1 MESAHIAKLFA
12 ILEATSG
19 KPQGKSLAE
28 LAAEVGLAKSTAH
41 RLLQSLCSLGYMAN
55 DGSDIY
61 KQTPLFRQFAS
72 GFGDQRLIRS
82 AQPHMMDL
90 QREAGETVNL
100 GEERPEVRVEDKT
113 EVTLEMARLELSVP
127 LLCDVLD
134 ALGYRNQSPR
144 ISLSHLTGPRDN
156 SSRMLVGYA
165 KTTLWADMAHV
176 DPVPYVLE
184 LAAVDSC
191 RPDDIIVCA
200 AGGSMRS
207 GIWGELLS
215 TAARN
220 RGVAGVIVDGA
231 VRDVAKMRSMGFPV
245 YGLGTS
251 PYDSRDRQR
260 VIDVDVTV
268 EIQGVA
274 IESGDLVAVDED
286 GMVVVPRLVISQIL
300 SAAWKKARD
309 ENQVRDAIQN
319 GMTATAA
326 FQKFGV
332 L

>member
-1 MESAHIAKLFA
+1 MLSPFVAPAEPDATAEES
-12 ILEATSG
+12 
-19 KPQGKSLAE
+19 
-28 LAAEVGLAKSTAH
+28 V
-41 RLLQSLCSLGYMAN
+41 
-55 DGSDIY
+55 
-61 KQTPLFRQFAS
+61 
-72 GFGDQRLIRS
+72 
-82 AQPHMMDL
+82 
-90 QREAGETVNL
+90 
-100 GEERPEVRVEDKT
+100 EVRVDAKT
-113 EVTLEMARLELSVP
+113 EVTLAMARRELSVP

-144 ISLSHLTGPRDN
+144 MSLSHLTAPSDD

-176 DPVPYVLE
+176 DPDPYVLE

-191 RPDDIIVCA
+191 RPDDVILCA

-260 VIDVDVTV
+260 VIDVDVAI
-268 EIQGVA
+268 EFQGVA

-286 GMVVVPRLVISQIL
+286 GMVVVPKLIIGQIL
-300 SAAWKKARD
+300 AAAWEKAHD
-309 ENQVRDAIQN
+309 ENQVRDAIRD